1 MKSNS
6 LYELTVDETHM
17 NIIIRA
23 LSIFKHSTYDDI
35 YDEVVDVPKAIE
47 EIKIAS
53 DIQAVLKHQ
62 LGLTRHNPK
71 QTSNTTGLMWCK
83 EIDLDEQASS
93 YDEDAFDQHNDI
105 HDHTVSELLHKAW
118 DNVKDKH
125 WDTIKRMGD
134 K

>member
-1 MKSNS
+1 MKANS

-71 QTSNTTGLMWCK
+71 QTSATTSLIWSK
-83 EIDLDEQASS
+83 EINLDEQASS
-93 YDEDAFDQHNDI
+93 YDEDAFDQHNDT